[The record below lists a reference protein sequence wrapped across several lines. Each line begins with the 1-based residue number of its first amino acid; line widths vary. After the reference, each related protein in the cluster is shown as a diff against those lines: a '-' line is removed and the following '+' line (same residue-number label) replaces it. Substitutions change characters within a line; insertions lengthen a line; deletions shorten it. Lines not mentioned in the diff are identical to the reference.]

1 MWCAGLMEAGL
12 VLFSN
17 IVCLFLFIF
26 SYFFFFHPTEVLGS
40 WQLHRE
46 KPPTAHTLVLKIGW

>member
-40 WQLHRE
+40 WKLR
-46 KPPTAHTLVLKIGW
+46 